1 MPQSQIIVTSRYLK
15 SGTQKSK
22 NKRRNYTKYIATR
35 ETVEVRDQ
43 NTIDR
48 NDNATKNQQELLRDL
63 LSDFPEAKK
72 YFGFVNIT

>member
-1 MPQSQIIVTSRYLK
+1 MSQLIVTSRYLK

-43 NTIDR
+43 NTIGR
-48 NDNATKNQQELLRDL
+48 NDNATKNQKELIDDL
-63 LSDFPEAKK
+63 L
-72 YFGFVNIT
+72 V